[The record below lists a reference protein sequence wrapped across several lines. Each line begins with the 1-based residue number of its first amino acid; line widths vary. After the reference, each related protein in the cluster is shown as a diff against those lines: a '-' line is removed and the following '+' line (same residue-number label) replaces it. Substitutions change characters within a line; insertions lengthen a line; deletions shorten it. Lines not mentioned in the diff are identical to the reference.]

1 MQSDFYNELGILSL
15 HVASSAPQLSKGEKV
30 ESNKNNDACKSSKT
44 RWLFILEVRNCESWR
59 FCRPDQTRPEQTSGK
74 HGISGNSFKLCVN
87 TLISTKLWL
96 NATTARSK
104 TSLSTQSLRTRPLML
119 GGFVCFLIT
128 FLQIAFDNAKNF
140 TSSFYFLWLPLFFF
154 FAACV
159 GWSTKCRKP
168 FRNVWRAAFFMPHKN
183 IPSKMNS
190 SVDSTS
196 TEPHTRLFFSD

>member
-1 MQSDFYNELGILSL
+1 MQSDFYNELAILSL
-15 HVASSAPQLSKGEKV
+15 HVASSAPQLSKVKKCRATRIMMHVKV
-30 ESNKNNDACKSSKT
+30 PKLDDFS
-44 RWLFILEVRNCESWR
+44 FWR
-59 FCRPDQTRPEQTSGK
+59 CVTVSHGDSATQTRPDQTSVK

-87 TLISTKLWL
+87 TLITTKMWL

-140 TSSFYFLWLPLFFF
+140 TSSFYFLWLPLFLF
-154 FAACV
+154 FAARV
-159 GWSTKCRKP
+159 GWTTKCREL
-168 FRNVWRAAFFMPHKN
+168 FRNMWRAAFFMPHKN

-190 SVDSTS
+190 SADSTS
-196 TEPHTRLFFSD
+196 TERLFFFSD